1 MELISKETSKII
13 VHRSQESDFKN
24 IYEFHYNHGQI
35 PMPGYLQNVLE
46 CCIGISLVAYEGKKL
61 LGHILVMPLSS
72 QQNIDMEEAAVI
84 AGIWADEANVAEML
98 VREAMMSA
106 WESGF
111 HALFSLE
118 NYPRIRKVGFKPVNT
133 GYFASNLNLQEIWGV
148 ELSWDGLNIIRKGL
162 TLPKVYLS
170 QANKWK
176 YFFNN

>member
-1 MELISKETSKII
+1 MEVVSKKTSEFI
-13 VHRSQESDFKN
+13 VRRSQESDFKN
-24 IYEFHYNHGQI
+24 IYEFHFNHGQI
-35 PMPGYLQNVLE
+35 PLPGYLQNVLE
-46 CCIGISLVAYEGKKL
+46 CFVGISLVAYEEEKL

-72 QQNIDMEEAAVI
+72 QQNIEVEEAAVI
-84 AGIWADEANVAEML
+84 AGIWTDEANVAEIL
-98 VREAMMSA
+98 VREAMMCA

-118 NYPRIRKVGFKPVNT
+118 NYPRIRKAGFKSVDRN
-133 GYFASNLNLQEIWGV
+133 YFASNIDLQGVWGV

-176 YFFNN
+176 HFFNN